1 MMNNIVGHD
10 KCTGCKMCAD
20 VCPVKAINYVLDNE
34 GFWYPEIDHTKCID
48 CHLCEKLCPQN
59 RDIISN
65 KKNPKIYYGWNTNDE
80 IRLKSTSG
88 GLFYTLA
95 RQIVDQG
102 GYVVGCRYTED
113 YKGAY
118 HIVAHDL
125 ESLDMLIGS
134 KYFQSDTSNIY
145 EKTKKILDDQEPVLF
160 CGSPCQVSALYQFL
174 GKEYSNLI
182 TLDFIC
188 LGINSPKVFKAYIS
202 EQEKK
207 HGAKVSFV
215 QLKNKKQ
222 GWLSLASYME
232 FKNGKSFLAD
242 KDEDWWIK
250 GYIKENLYMRPSCYQ
265 CQYRKMPRVADIS
278 VGDFWGITNVSK
290 NNLFKGISAVMINSD
305 KGEKLFDSVKVN
317 LFYKERDMEELRRGN
332 VALEQSPVAS
342 KNRNKFFELL
352 NKMPFSKAVKKC
364 CGEQQRQTFE
374 FDLKCLETFR
384 IYKEKPF
391 EYLKE
396 NKLYDKIDIKKFIYY
411 NYCSSNIER
420 EEGVYLIPYKN
431 SIIDLD
437 ATARI
442 YIYNKSIEL
451 GINKLRKSRA
461 ETHLRMGKNARWISK
476 RGAGLFYNTVL
487 EICNSA
493 KFESGFFTANG
504 GSVIVCAKHI
514 VFGENV
520 MLGRNIIIYDSD
532 HHQILDE
539 NNKVKN
545 HGQDVVIEDHV
556 WLTSNITVLKGVR
569 IGKGSVVGAQTI
581 VTKDLPQN
589 AFVVGS
595 GTSRVLNQ
603 NANWS
608 RKTVR

>member
-1 MMNNIVGHD
+1 MVRNIAEHS

-20 VCPVKAINYVLDNE
+20 ICPTGAISYSLNRE
-34 GFWYPEIDHTKCID
+34 GFWYPKIDHLKCVN
-48 CHLCEKLCPQN
+48 CHLCERMCPQN
-59 RDIISN
+59 REYRSD
-65 KKNPKIYYGWNTNDE
+65 KRYPEIYYAWNRNDKV
-80 IRLKSTSG
+80 RLKSTSG
-88 GLFYTLA
+88 GLFYTFA
-95 RQIVDQG
+95 KQVIEQG
-102 GYVVGCRYTED
+102 GYVVGCRYTENF
-113 YKGAY
+113 KGAY
-118 HIVAHDL
+118 HVIVDDFD
-125 ESLDMLIGS
+125 SLGQLIGS
-134 KYFQSDTSNIY
+134 KYFQSDTEHIY
-145 EKTKKILDDQEPVLF
+145 EKTREALEERRKVLF
-160 CGSPCQVSALYQFL
+160 CGTPCQVAALYQFL
-174 GKEYSNLI
+174 GKAYAELI
-182 TLDFIC
+182 TMDFIC
-188 LGINSPKVFKAYIS
+188 LGINSPKAYEAYIT

-207 HGAKVSFV
+207 HKAKVSYV

-232 FKNGKSFLAD
+232 FQNGKSFLAD

-250 GYIKENLYMRPSCYQ
+250 GYIKENLYMRQSCYQ
-265 CQYRKMPRVADIS
+265 CQYRKIPRVADIS
-278 VGDFWGITNVSK
+278 VGDFWGITKVSK
-290 NNLFKGISAVMINSD
+290 SNLFKGISAVMINSEN
-305 KGEKLFDSVKVN
+305 GSLLFDSVKQD
-317 LFYKERDMEELRRGN
+317 LFYREKSMEELRKGN
-332 VALEQSPVAS
+332 IALEESPRAS
-342 KNRNKFFELL
+342 ENRAKFFDLL
-352 NKMPFSKAVKKC
+352 DKMPFSKAVRRCSVEEKN
-364 CGEQQRQTFE
+364 FH
-374 FDLKCLETFR
+374 LELNRHKIPR
-384 IYKEKPF
+384 ICKERSF

-396 NKLYDKIDIKKFIYY
+396 NKLLDKIDIKNFIYY

-420 EEGVYLIPYKN
+420 DEGVYLIPYKN

-437 ATARI
+437 ATAKI
-442 YIYNKSIEL
+442 YIRNKNIEV

-461 ETHLRMGKNARWISK
+461 ETHLRMGKNAQWISK
-476 RGAGLFYNTVL
+476 RGAGMFYNTVL
-487 EICNSA
+487 EICTGA

-545 HGQDVVIEDHV
+545 YGQDVIIEDHV

-569 IGKGSVVGAQTI
+569 IGKGSVVGAQTTI
-581 VTKDLPQN
+581 TKNLPSN

-595 GTSRVLNQ
+595 GSSRVLNQ